1 MRDCTRDSYTS
12 YAGYAIA
19 AAAPGDGGGDVLH
32 CTHGQLL
39 GVGYMLDGFEQTEPN
54 MLIRDDGGRMY
65 NSNLDQWRAW
75 IATMQ
80 LASLEASLRIKGTPV
95 AQLFAMAADLLE
107 WFPAGGTEITS
118 QAMRYLH
125 VDLPR
130 F

>member
-1 MRDCTRDSYTS
+1 MPAID
-12 YAGYAIA
+12 AIA
-19 AAAPGDGGGDVLH
+19 AAPPGDGGGDVLH
-32 CTHGQLL
+32 CTHGQLP
-39 GVGYMLDGFEQTEPN
+39 GVGHMLDGDEQTEPI
-54 MLIRDDGGRMY
+54 MRIRDDRGRTY
-65 NSNLDQWRAW
+65 NSNSDQWRAR

-95 AQLFAMAADLLE
+95 AQLFAMTADLPE